1 VSPEGASLPS
11 AKGALL
17 PARLDYS
24 AIVDRPRLRWPG
36 GARVAL
42 WVVPNL
48 EHYEYLPREGQMRDA
63 WPRSPHPDV
72 LNYSSRDYGNRVGVW
87 RLFDLL
93 DRHGIRGTTSFNV
106 AAFEHYPAVLE
117 GCLARNWDYMC
128 HGVYNTRYH
137 YGMSEAE
144 ERAEI
149 LDCVNSFRRLTGRQL
164 AGWLSPAL
172 SNTLNTPDLLA
183 EAGIKYYCDWVH
195 DEQPA
200 PMRVR
205 RGRLITIPYS
215 VDLNDAPVQLQG
227 HEGDE
232 FERMI
237 CDAFDVIYAD
247 SAESGRVMCVA
258 IHPYISGQ
266 PHWIRHVDGALAHI
280 CAHEGVWKATG
291 EEIADAWLAQQ
302 EGGHAR

>member
-1 VSPEGASLPS
+1 MKNTGP
-11 AKGALL
+11 
-17 PARLDYS
+17 RLNYS
-24 AIVDRPRLRWPG
+24 AIVDRPPLRWPG

-42 WVVPNL
+42 WVVPNY
-48 EHYEYLPREGQMRDA
+48 EHYEYLPRAGQKRDA
-63 WPRSPHPDV
+63 WPRTPHPDV
-72 LNYSSRDYGNRVGVW
+72 LNYSLRDYGNRVGAW

-93 DRHGIRGTTSFNV
+93 DHHGIRGTTSFNV
-106 AAFEHYPAVLE
+106 ACFEHYPQVLE
-117 GCLARNWDYMC
+117 ACLQRNWDYMC

-137 YGMSEAE
+137 YGMSEEE

-149 LDCVNSFRRLTGRQL
+149 RDCVDSFRRLTGRKL

-172 SNTLNTPDLLA
+172 SNTLSTPDLLA

-205 RGRLITIPYS
+205 DGRLITIPYS
-215 VDLNDAPVQLQG
+215 VDLNDAPVQLAG

-237 CDAFDVIYAD
+237 RDAFDVIYAD
-247 SAESGRVMCVA
+247 STPDAGRVLCIA

-266 PHWIRHVDGALAHI
+266 PHWISHLDRALAHI
-280 CAHEGVWKATG
+280 GKHAGVWKATG
-291 EEIADAWLAQQ
+291 EEIADAWIAQL
-302 EGGHAR
+302 GGADAR

>member
-1 VSPEGASLPS
+1 MQRELFAYSP
-11 AKGALL
+11 
-17 PARLDYS
+17 
-24 AIVDRPRLRWPG
+24 IMHRPKLRWPN

-42 WVVPNL
+42 WVVPNI
-48 EHYEYLPREGQMRDA
+48 EHYEYLPKFVRTRDP

-72 LNYSSRDYGNRVGVW
+72 LNYGLRDYGNRVGVW

-93 DRHGIRGTTSFNV
+93 DKHGIRGTTSFNV

-137 YGMSEAE
+137 YGMGEDE

-149 LDCVNSFRRLTGRQL
+149 ADCVASFRRMTGRKL

-172 SNTLNTPDLLA
+172 TNTLNTPDLLA

-205 RGRLITIPYS
+205 KGRLITVPYS

-237 CDAFDVIYAD
+237 RDAFDTIYAD
-247 SAESGRVMCVA
+247 ASPDAGRVRCVA

-266 PHWIRHVDGALAHI
+266 PHWIAHLDRALAHI
-280 CAHEGVWKATG
+280 CAHDGVWKATG
-291 EEIADAWLAQQ
+291 EEIADCWLAQRPE
-302 EGGHAR
+302 EGADAR